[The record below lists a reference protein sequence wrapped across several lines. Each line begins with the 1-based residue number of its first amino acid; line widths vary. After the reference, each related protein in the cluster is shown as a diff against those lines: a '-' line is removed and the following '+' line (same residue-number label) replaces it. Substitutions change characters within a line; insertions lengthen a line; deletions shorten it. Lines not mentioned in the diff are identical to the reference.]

1 MNFIFTRIKLFHNPL
16 DGTPLARRIHSLKGN
31 NDLAFIIA
39 QGISHLFSQFIE
51 FFFIVIFN
59 QTLFGGFQQFFR
71 DFCLLPF
78 FSNFGLMVRKFLK
91 RLQNILCKA
100 LVAVLFI
107 LAINDKPVIGESV
120 AQVLQ
125 GIVLF
130 LIAPIQTMQFMPVL
144 FRGINL
150 VQPFLQ

>member
-1 MNFIFTRIKLFHNPL
+1 
-16 DGTPLARRIHSLKGN
+16 
-31 NDLAFIIA
+31 
-39 QGISHLFSQFIE
+39 
-51 FFFIVIFN
+51 
-59 QTLFGGFQQFFR
+59 
-71 DFCLLPF
+71 
-78 FSNFGLMVRKFLK
+78 MVRKFLK

-107 LAINDKPVIGESV
+107 LAINDKPVIGEPV

-150 VQPFLQ
+150 VQPFLQWFPWQVEPDLNHMHMVLLQVMFKRTHLLNIAIKQRLI